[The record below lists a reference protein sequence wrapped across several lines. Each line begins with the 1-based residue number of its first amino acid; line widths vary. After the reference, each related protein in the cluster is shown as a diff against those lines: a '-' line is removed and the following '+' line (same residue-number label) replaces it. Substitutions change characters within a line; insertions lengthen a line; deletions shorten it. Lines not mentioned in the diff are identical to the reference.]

1 VVGKEDAHHQTAAA
15 SIRNQDF
22 RAMKRGTIF
31 LVLFVVVAAGIIGLS
46 QFLNAQPPFEVTI
59 AVDPLAQSWLQEAI
73 NALNTNSPTVNTRRV
88 QFKLSVIDDLAVWQ
102 GDREWTPEQH
112 PAAWVAAS
120 GLSVT
125 YAAESGLPL
134 ETLTE
139 SLARTPLVWGG
150 YVSRERLL
158 TTDGTLPLDWS
169 LVAAAAAKESW
180 VQLGGQSDWGF
191 VKLGFGQP
199 SRKIGGLA
207 AMLTAAA
214 SFNDSPSLA
223 ANSLNQQ
230 PFRNWLL
237 PVIKSVNFNTLG
249 ADPAAAMA
257 RGPSVVELG
266 MFPEA
271 QWLLSLNGIR
281 SREDVRLSYP
291 AYQFVL
297 DFPLARWRDA
307 NTSADQLAA
316 IETLRAWL
324 ESPDQQARLT
334 AYGLRPASAE
344 PTEEDALFSGGAQ
357 NGVLLTPDYG
367 QAVQV
372 PLRNDAQGLIQWIT
386 SNQ

>member
-1 VVGKEDAHHQTAAA
+1 
-15 SIRNQDF
+15 
-22 RAMKRGTIF
+22 MKRGTIF
-31 LVLFVVVAAGIIGLS
+31 IVLFIVVAAAIIGLS
-46 QFLNAQPPFEVTI
+46 QFLNAQPPFELTV
-59 AVDPLAQSWLQEAI
+59 AVDPLAQSWLQEAVS
-73 NALNTNSPTVNTRRV
+73 ALNATSPTVNTRRV
-88 QFKLSVIDDLAVWQ
+88 QFKVITIDDLAVWQ
-102 GDREWTPEQH
+102 GEREWTPQQH

-120 GLSVT
+120 RLSVT
-125 YAAESGLPL
+125 YATESGLPL
-134 ETLTE
+134 ETLTG

-180 VQLGGQSDWGF
+180 VQLGGQSSWGF

-230 PFRNWLL
+230 SFRTWLL

-271 QWLLSLNGIR
+271 QWLLNLNGIR
-281 SREDVRLSYP
+281 AREDVRLSYP

-297 DFPLARWRDA
+297 DFPLVRWRDT
-307 NTSADQLAA
+307 NTSTDQLAA
-316 IETLRAWL
+316 VETLRAWL
-324 ESPDQQARLT
+324 ESPAQQAQLT
-334 AYGLRPASAE
+334 AYGLRPANAE
-344 PTEEDALFSGGAQ
+344 PTQQDILFSGGAQ
-357 NGVLLTPDYG
+357 NGIMLIPNYG

-372 PLRNDAQGLIQWIT
+372 PLRNDSLGLIQWIT